1 MTNSLRQEFKQFV
14 HSRLSKN
21 ANTWILPYGSMLK
34 MVIFKL
40 KKRAYLAGGPLSF
53 HHVWQDITL
62 KLSSKSIFRKFVH
75 WALDVYYYLNLFLCY
90 NFLCIFRVLCV
101 IINPEFLSCNLTY
114 SRCEHAAS
122 VLGSRIFI
130 FGGCAG
136 PDIYLNDL
144 HILDT
149 GNGQLP

>member
-1 MTNSLRQEFKQFV
+1 MFFLLE
-14 HSRLSKN
+14 L
-21 ANTWILPYGSMLK
+21 ILVL
-34 MVIFKL
+34 
-40 KKRAYLAGGPLSF
+40 
-53 HHVWQDITL
+53 
-62 KLSSKSIFRKFVH
+62 
-75 WALDVYYYLNLFLCY
+75 LFLVYFC
-90 NFLCIFRVLCV
+90 VLCV
-101 IINPEFLSCNLTY
+101 IINPEFLSCNLTF